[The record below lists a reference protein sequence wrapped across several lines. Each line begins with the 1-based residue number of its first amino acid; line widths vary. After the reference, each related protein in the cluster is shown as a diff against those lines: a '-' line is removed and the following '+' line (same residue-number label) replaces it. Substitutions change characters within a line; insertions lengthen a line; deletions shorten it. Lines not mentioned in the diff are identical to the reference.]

1 MVTKSTIEIRITGIR
16 GEQPLSPAN
25 VDVDYLIEALTH
37 ARDLLN
43 ETRTENE
50 PLTITLHEGSLAL
63 RHDTRSDL
71 AEKFDATLI
80 QFSENLLLDP
90 LDKISRRGLEGL
102 KKMATRYGDTI
113 VVNDASQKLLLIT
126 PDTEFR
132 EVKSVWVEA
141 EVYLRGKINNA
152 GGISS
157 PNIHVESDDARFG
170 KLLVKATKEQL
181 ANDEKNR
188 LYKPQTMRVR
198 IMQDAKTGAF
208 DLSSATLLEFVEAS
222 SATHDVKG
230 YIDDLIGRSSGFF
243 STVKDPERWL
253 AQIRGH
259 ED

>member
-1 MVTKSTIEIRITGIR
+1 MATKSTIEIRFTGIR
-16 GEQPLSPAN
+16 EEQPLNPGN

-63 RHDTRSDL
+63 RHETQLDL
-71 AEKFDATLI
+71 AEKFDATLAR
-80 QFSENLLLDP
+80 FGENLLLNP
-90 LDKISRRGLEGL
+90 LDKIFRRGLEGL
-102 KKMATRYGDTI
+102 KKMTTRYGDTI
-113 VVNDASQKLLLIT
+113 VVNDASQQLLRIT

-132 EVKSVWVEA
+132 EDKNIWVEA
-141 EVYLRGKINNA
+141 EIYLRGKINNA
-152 GGISS
+152 GGVSN
-157 PNIHVESDDARFG
+157 PNIHVDTDDDRFG
-170 KLLVKATKEQL
+170 KLLVRATKEQL

-198 IMQDAKTGAF
+198 IMQDMRTGAF
-208 DLSSATLLEFVEAS
+208 DLGSATLLEFVETT
-222 SATHDVKG
+222 SATHDVKD

-253 AQIRGH
+253 AQIRGY